1 MSLLFLQGAALGFAA
16 AVQPGPF
23 MAYLVNQTLT
33 LGFRKTWMTA
43 FAPLISDGPIIAI
56 AILVLV
62 QMPAWLQRGLNLLG
76 GLFILYL
83 AWNGYQQWRNF
94 VSPDAAP
101 LPSGRQNI
109 LKAAMMNALSPMPYI
124 YWSLVT
130 GPILISGWKQSPLA
144 GLSFLAAFYLV
155 MIASL
160 LAIMVIFGAA
170 KGLGKQVSR
179 VLLGISVLALA
190 LYGLLQLWQAF
201 QGIPISSGF
210 SEIVLNQPV
219 IFVNLVKFVIQ

>member
-1 MSLLFLQGAALGFAA
+1 MSLFILQGAALGFAA

-23 MAYLVNQTLT
+23 IAYLVNQTLT

-62 QMPAWLQRGLNLLG
+62 QMPSWLQRALNLLG

-83 AWNGYQQWRNF
+83 AWNAFQQWRSF
-94 VSPDAAP
+94 VSPDATP
-101 LPSGRQNI
+101 LPSGHQNI

-130 GPILISGWKQSPLA
+130 GPILISGWKQSPLD

-160 LAIMVIFGAA
+160 LGILALFGAA
-170 KGLGKQVSR
+170 KGLGQQVSR
-179 VLLGISVLALA
+179 FLLGISVLALA
-190 LYGLLQLWQAF
+190 LFGLLQLWQAF
-201 QGIPISSGF
+201 QGMPASAGGNEVGLHLPGWF
-210 SEIVLNQPV
+210 ANRL
-219 IFVNLVKFVIQ
+219 

>member
-62 QMPAWLQRGLNLLG
+62 QMPSWLQRALNLLG
-76 GLFILYL
+76 GFFILYL
-83 AWNGYQQWRNF
+83 AWNAFQQWRNF

-101 LPSGRQNI
+101 LSSGHQTI
-109 LKAAMMNALSPMPYI
+109 LKAAMMNALSPMPYL

-130 GPILISGWKQSPLA
+130 GPILISGWKQSPLE

-160 LAIMVIFGAA
+160 LVILAIFGAA
-170 KGLGKQVSR
+170 KGLGQQVSR
-179 VLLGISVLALA
+179 ILLGISVLALA
-190 LYGLLQLWQAF
+190 LFGLLQLWQAF
-201 QGIPISSGF
+201 QGMPASAGGNGVGLHLPGWF
-210 SEIVLNQPV
+210 ANRL
-219 IFVNLVKFVIQ
+219 